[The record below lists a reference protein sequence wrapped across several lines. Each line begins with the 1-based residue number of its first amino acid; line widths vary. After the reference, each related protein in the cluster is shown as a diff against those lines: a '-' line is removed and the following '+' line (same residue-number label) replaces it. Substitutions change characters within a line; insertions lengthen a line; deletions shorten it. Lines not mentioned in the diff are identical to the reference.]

1 MILELVRR
9 LQITHPTNQPT
20 NQPKEKEKTKKFSQ
34 VCRQEYCFVTDVKDS
49 IRKRIQC
56 GYRFGVVANRDDRT
70 TRPAQS
76 RAFDPARTFE
86 AGAGAVAGDVGTPAA
101 AAAELEL

>member
-1 MILELVRR
+1 MWV
-9 LQITHPTNQPT
+9 
-20 NQPKEKEKTKKFSQ
+20 
-34 VCRQEYCFVTDVKDS
+34 S
-49 IRKRIQC
+49 I
-56 GYRFGVVANRDDRT
+56 GVVGNRDDRT

-86 AGAGAVAGDVGTPAA
+86 AGGGAVAGDVGTSAAA

>member
-1 MILELVRR
+1 MWV
-9 LQITHPTNQPT
+9 
-20 NQPKEKEKTKKFSQ
+20 
-34 VCRQEYCFVTDVKDS
+34 S
-49 IRKRIQC
+49 I
-56 GYRFGVVANRDDRT
+56 GVVGNRDDRT

-86 AGAGAVAGDVGTPAA
+86 AAGGAVAGDVGTPAA

>member
-9 LQITHPTNQPT
+9 LQITQPT
-20 NQPKEKEKTKKFSQ
+20 NQPKQKQKTKILPSLPTRILFCHGCQRFNTK
-34 VCRQEYCFVTDVKDS
+34 KDS
-49 IRKRIQC
+49 MWVSI
-56 GYRFGVVANRDDRT
+56 GVVGNRVHRT

-101 AAAELEL
+101 ELEL

>member
-9 LQITHPTNQPT
+9 LPITHPTNQPT

-34 VCRQEYCFVTDVKDS
+34 VCLQEYCFVTDVKDS

-56 GYRFGVVANRDDRT
+56 GYR
-70 TRPAQS
+70 
-76 RAFDPARTFE
+76 
-86 AGAGAVAGDVGTPAA
+86 
-101 AAAELEL
+101 LELLQTGTTEQPDLLNLAHLTLPEHLKLLLVLLLEMLVPQLLLLLS